1 MTTSPAVEALTT
13 PAQSTGVPYTA
24 DGYTAAIAR
33 VRAAAQAYYG
43 GDGDTAAE
51 SVMDDATYDQELLA
65 IAAYEAAHPEQ
76 VAPDSPTHKVAAGA
90 APAGDVAHTVPMLS
104 LDNVFSAEQ
113 LTAWGESLQRRLGR
127 PAEGGFTVEPKLDGA
142 AIAARYRD
150 GRLVQVVTRGD
161 GRFGEDVSHVIGTVD
176 GLPERLAAPVTVEV
190 RGEVLFTRAQFERA
204 NEIRAEHGAKVFSNP
219 RNGAAGTLRAKDRPY
234 RPAMTF
240 WAYGAVDLDGGSF
253 LPAGASHS
261 EVLALLSAAGI
272 RSTRDNPAE
281 VRSVRTIAEAQ
292 ARVEEIQAMRPSLP
306 FGIDGVV
313 VKADDAAEQ
322 RAAGFGSRFPYW
334 AVAYK
339 LPAVERTTR
348 LLEVEWNVGRTGV
361 LAPRARLEP
370 VEIDGSVVEYATLHN
385 PADIRRRD
393 LHLGDTVTVYKAG
406 DIIPR
411 VQSAVVGLR
420 AADAVEVPFP
430 EVCPNCGSDIDRSQE
445 RWRCVQGAACR
456 LPALIAYAAQRD
468 CLDIDGLGTTYVNA
482 LVASGA
488 VTDIADLYTLDLE
501 TLTLAAGSA
510 KRGASLVERIE
521 AAKARP
527 LSRQVCALGIRN
539 TGRRLS
545 QRIAAHFR
553 TMDAIRAA
561 DAEAMREVE
570 GIGPEKAPGIVA
582 AFAELAPV
590 IDKMIAAGA
599 TMTEPVDERAGE
611 GPLAGEDG
619 RPMKVVVTG
628 KMTGPLA
635 ELGRTGM
642 KDLIERAGGK
652 AGDSVTAA
660 TAYLVAAPAA
670 GGKPSS
676 KAVKAQQLGVKVLTP
691 EEFAELL
698 ADQLAGPA

>member
-13 PAQSTGVPYTA
+13 PAR
-24 DGYTAAIAR
+24 YTAAIAR
-33 VRAAAQAYYG
+33 VRAAARAYYG
-43 GDGDTAAE
+43 GDGDIATE
-51 SVMDDATYDQELLA
+51 SVMDDATYDRELLA
-65 IAAYEAAHPEQ
+65 IAAYEQAHPGE
-76 VAPDSPTHKVAAGA
+76 VAADSPTRQVAAGA

-104 LDNVFSAEQ
+104 LDNVFSAGQ
-113 LTAWGESLQRRLGR
+113 LAAWGESLQRRLGR
-127 PAEGGFTVEPKLDGA
+127 PVGGGFTVEPKLDGA

-150 GRLVQVVTRGD
+150 GRLERVVTRGD
-161 GRFGEDVSHVIGTVD
+161 GRSGEDVSHVIGTVE
-176 GLPERLAAPVTVEV
+176 GLPERLDVPVTVEV
-190 RGEVLFTRAQFERA
+190 RGEVLFTQAQFERA

-234 RPAMTF
+234 RLAMTF
-240 WAYGAVDLDGGSF
+240 WAYGAVALDGGSF
-253 LPAGASHS
+253 LPADASHS
-261 EVLALLSAAGI
+261 QVLTALSEAGV
-272 RSTRDNPAE
+272 RTTRDNPAA
-281 VRSVRTIAEAQ
+281 VRFVRTIEEVQ
-292 ARVEEIQAMRPSLP
+292 ARVEEIQAMRPGLP

-313 VKADDAAEQ
+313 VKADAAEDQ
-322 RAAGFGSRFPYW
+322 RAAGYGSRFPHW

-339 LPAVERTTR
+339 LAAVERTTR

-420 AADAVEVPFP
+420 PADAVEVPLP
-430 EVCPNCGSDIDRSQE
+430 EACPHCGGGIDKSQE
-445 RWRCVQGAACR
+445 RWRCVKGAACR

-488 VTDIADLYTLDLE
+488 VTDIADLYTLGLE
-501 TLTLAAGSA
+501 TLSEAAGSA
-510 KRGASLVERIE
+510 KRGASLLAQIE
-521 AAKARP
+521 AARARP

-553 TMDAIRAA
+553 SMDAIRAA

-570 GIGPEKAPGIVA
+570 GIGAEKAPGIVA

-599 TMTEPVDERAGE
+599 TMTEPVDESAGE
-611 GPLAGEDG
+611 GPLVGEDG

-628 KMTGPLA
+628 RMTGPLA
-635 ELGRTGM
+635 DLSRTGV
-642 KDLIERAGGK
+642 KDLIGRAGGK
-652 AGDSVTAA
+652 ASDSVTAA

-670 GGKPSS
+670 GGKLSG
-676 KAVKAQQLGVKVLTP
+676 KAAKAEQLGVRVLTP

-698 ADQLAGPA
+698 ADQLGGAV

>member
-13 PAQSTGVPYTA
+13 PAQYE
-24 DGYTAAIAR
+24 AAIAR

-43 GDGDTAAE
+43 GDGDIAAE
-51 SVMDDATYDQELLA
+51 SVMDDATYDRELLA
-65 IAAYEAAHPEQ
+65 VAAYEEAHPGQ
-76 VAPDSPTHKVAAGA
+76 AAADSPTHQVAAGA
-90 APAGDVAHTVPMLS
+90 APVGDVAHTVPMLS
-104 LDNVFSAEQ
+104 LDNAFSAEQ

-127 PAEGGFTVEPKLDGA
+127 PVEGGYTVEPKLDGA

-176 GLPERLAAPVTVEV
+176 GLPERLETPATVEV
-190 RGEVLFTRAQFERA
+190 RGEVLFTQAQFEDA
-204 NEIRAEHGAKVFSNP
+204 NRIRTEHGAKVFSNP

-234 RPAMTF
+234 RLALTF
-240 WAYGAVDLDGGSF
+240 WAYGAVDLDGGAF
-253 LPAGASHS
+253 LPAAAPHS
-261 EVLALLSAAGI
+261 EVLALLSAAGV
-272 RSTRDNPAE
+272 RTTRDNPAAL
-281 VRSVRTIAEAQ
+281 RCVRTIEEAQ
-292 ARVEEIQAMRPSLP
+292 ARVEEIQAMRPTLP

-313 VKADDAAEQ
+313 VKADDVAEQ

-334 AVAYK
+334 AIAYK

-348 LLEVEWNVGRTGV
+348 LLDVEWNVGRTGV

-370 VEIDGSVVEYATLHN
+370 VELDGTTVEYATLHN

-393 LHLGDTVTVYKAG
+393 LHIGDTVTVYKAG

-411 VQSAVVGLR
+411 VQAAVVGLR
-420 AADAVEVPFP
+420 PADAVEVPLP
-430 EVCPNCGSDIDRSQE
+430 EACPHCGGDIDRSQE
-445 RWRCVQGAACR
+445 RWRCVKGAACR

-468 CLDIDGLGTTYVNA
+468 CLDIDGLGTMYVNA

-488 VTDIADLYTLDLE
+488 VADIADLYTLDLE
-501 TLTLAAGSA
+501 TLSAAAGSE
-510 KRGASLVERIE
+510 KRGANLVAQLE
-521 AAKARP
+521 AARLKP

-561 DAEAMREVE
+561 DAEAMRDVE

-599 TMTEPVDERAGE
+599 TMTEPVGEGAGE
-611 GPLAGEDG
+611 GPLVGEDG

-635 ELGRTGM
+635 ELGRTAM

-652 AGDSVTAA
+652 SGDGVTAQ
-660 TAYLVAAPAA
+660 TAYLVAAPSV

-676 KAVKAQQLGVKVLTP
+676 KAVKAEQLGVRVLTP

-698 ADQLAGPA
+698 GDLLS

>member
-1 MTTSPAVEALTT
+1 MTTSPAVEALST
-13 PAQSTGVPYTA
+13 PAQYE
-24 DGYTAAIAR
+24 AAIAR
-33 VRAAAQAYYG
+33 VRAAARAYYG

-51 SVMDDATYDQELLA
+51 SVLDDATYDRELLA
-65 IAAYEAAHPEQ
+65 IAAYEEAHPGETS
-76 VAPDSPTHKVAAGA
+76 ADSPTHQVAAGA

-113 LTAWGESLQRRLGR
+113 LAAWGESLQRRLGR
-127 PAEGGFTVEPKLDGA
+127 PVEGGFTVEPKLDGA
-142 AIAARYRD
+142 AVAARYRD

-161 GRFGEDVSHVIGTVD
+161 GRFGEDVSHVIGTVE
-176 GLPERLAAPVTVEV
+176 GLPELLETPVTVEV
-190 RGEVLFTRAQFERA
+190 RGEVLFTQAQFERA

-234 RPAMTF
+234 RLAMTF
-240 WAYGAVDLDGGSF
+240 WAYGAVPLDGGSF
-253 LPAGASHS
+253 LPEGAPHS
-261 EVLALLSAAGI
+261 EVLALLSRAGV
-272 RSTRDNPAE
+272 RTTRDNPAALL
-281 VRSVRTIAEAQ
+281 RVRTVEEAR

-334 AVAYK
+334 AIAYK

-348 LLEVEWNVGRTGV
+348 LLDVEWNVGRTGV

-370 VEIDGSVVEYATLHN
+370 VELDGSVVEYATLHN

-393 LHLGDTVTVYKAG
+393 LHIGDTVTVYKAG

-411 VQSAVVGLR
+411 VQAAVVALR
-420 AADAVEVPFP
+420 PADAVAVPLP
-430 EVCPNCGSDIDRSQE
+430 EACPHCGGAVDRSQE
-445 RWRCVQGAACR
+445 RWRCVKGAACR

-468 CLDIDGLGTTYVNA
+468 CLDIDGLGATYVNA

-488 VTDIADLYTLDLE
+488 VADIADLYTLDLE
-501 TLTLAAGSA
+501 TLTAASGSA
-510 KRGASLVERIE
+510 KRGASLLAQIE
-521 AAKARP
+521 AARARP
-527 LSRQVCALGIRN
+527 LSRQLCALGIRN

-553 TMDAIRAA
+553 TMDAVRAA

-582 AFAELAPV
+582 ALAELGPV
-590 IDKMIAAGA
+590 IDKMAAAGA
-599 TMTEPVDERAGE
+599 DLTEPVDPGAGE
-611 GPLAGEDG
+611 GPLVGEDG

-635 ELGRTGM
+635 DLGRTGV
-642 KDLIERAGGK
+642 KDLIERAGGR
-652 AGDSVTAA
+652 AGDTVTAE

-670 GGKPSS
+670 GGKLSS
-676 KAVKAQQLGVKVLTP
+676 KAAKAQKLGVTVIGP
-691 EEFAELL
+691 EEFAELVADHL
-698 ADQLAGPA
+698 A

>member
-1 MTTSPAVEALTT
+1 MTTSPAAEALTS
-13 PAQSTGVPYTA
+13 PAQYE
-24 DGYTAAIAR
+24 AAIAR
-33 VRAAAQAYYG
+33 VRAAARAYYG
-43 GDGDTAAE
+43 GDGDLAAE

-65 IAAYEAAHPEQ
+65 IAAYEQAFPGEAAS
-76 VAPDSPTHKVAAGA
+76 DSPTRQVAAGA
-90 APAGDVAHTVPMLS
+90 APAGDVEHTAPMLS
-104 LDNVFSAEQ
+104 LDNAFSAEQ
-113 LTAWGESLQRRLGR
+113 LAAWGESLRRRLGR
-127 PAEGGFTVEPKLDGA
+127 PVEGGYTVEPKLDGA
-142 AIAARYRD
+142 AVAARYRD

-176 GLPERLAAPVTVEV
+176 GLPERLGTPATVEV
-190 RGEVLFTRAQFERA
+190 RGEVLFTQAQFERA
-204 NEIRAEHGAKVFSNP
+204 NEVRAEHGAKAFSNP

-234 RPAMTF
+234 RLALTF

-253 LPAGASHS
+253 LPAGAAHS
-261 EVLALLSAAGI
+261 EVLALLSATGV
-272 RSTRDNPAE
+272 RTTRDNPAE
-281 VRSVRTIAEAQ
+281 LRCVRTIEEAQ

-313 VKADDAAEQ
+313 VKADDAGEQ
-322 RAAGFGSRFPYW
+322 RAAGSGSRYPHW
-334 AVAYK
+334 AIAYK

-348 LLEVEWNVGRTGV
+348 LLDVEWNVGRTGV

-370 VEIDGSVVEYATLHN
+370 VELDGTTVEYATLHN

-411 VQSAVVGLR
+411 VQAAVVGLR
-420 AADAVEVPFP
+420 PADAPEVPLP
-430 EVCPNCGSDIDRSQE
+430 EECPNCGGDIDRSQE
-445 RWRCVQGAACR
+445 RWRCVKGAACR

-482 LVASGA
+482 LVASGD

-501 TLTLAAGSA
+501 TLSRAAGSE
-510 KRGASLVERIE
+510 KRGASLLAQIE
-521 AAKARP
+521 AARLKP

-553 TMDAIRAA
+553 TMEAVRAA

-570 GIGPEKAPGIVA
+570 GIGAEKAPGIVA

-599 TMTEPVDERAGE
+599 TMTEPVGE
-611 GPLAGEDG
+611 GAAGGPLVGEDG
-619 RPMKVVVTG
+619 LPMRVVVTG

-635 ELGRTGM
+635 ELGRTAM

-652 AGDSVTAA
+652 SGDGVTAR

-670 GGKPSS
+670 GGRPSS
-676 KAVKAQQLGVKVLTP
+676 KAVKAQQLGVRVLTP

-698 ADQLAGPA
+698 GDLLT